1 MKKHLEIL
9 KNAPL
14 FSGISEEELLCVLDC
29 LQPHTKV
36 YEKGEYVFHQGDRP
50 GSFTLLAEGVIHV
63 QKDDF
68 WGNRNIVNVIG
79 SGDMFGESFAA
90 DGSPLVNDV
99 VASEK
104 SVVIFLDATSLL
116 TTCSASCSH
125 HQTLIRNLMKI
136 FAEKNRRLVQ
146 KMGYLSKKTTR
157 EKLTA
162 YLSDQAEKTRDKS
175 FSIPFNRQQLAD
187 FLSVDRSA
195 MSKELCK
202 MRDEGLIE
210 FRKNFF
216 KLN

>member
-1 MKKHLEIL
+1 MKKYFDIL
-9 KNAPL
+9 KSSPL
-14 FSGISEEELLCVLDC
+14 FSGILDEELLSVLDC
-29 LQPHTKV
+29 LNPHTKI

-50 GSFTLLAEGVIHV
+50 ESITLLAEGLIHV

-68 WGNRNIVNVIG
+68 WGDRSIVNVIG

-90 DGSPLVNDV
+90 DRSPLVNDV
-99 VASEK
+99 VAVEK
-104 SVVIFLDATSLL
+104 SVVIFLDATRLL

-125 HQTLIRNLMKI
+125 HQALIRNLLNI
-136 FAEKNRRLVQ
+136 FAEKNRLLVQ

-157 EKLTA
+157 EKLMS
-162 YLSDQAEKTRDKS
+162 YLSDEADKHNSKS

-202 MRDEGLIE
+202 MKAEGLIE
-210 FRKNFF
+210 FRKSFF